1 MAGLGKKFRQ
11 KLKRVHRDAQS
22 YTGVNVAKKI
32 ITNPKEAAKNIEGA
46 AKNLTLAPYDL
57 IKGTVEGDFKGGVAK
72 SMERGNV
79 GTRFVVKS
87 LHPNSSYANKI
98 TRAENLARSQDPM
111 DRERGEKLLSR
122 IDRVTQSTGTVIAGA
137 FTGGAASVAISV
149 AMAARQE
156 YLARK
161 KDRAEDRTEE
171 QDAAEIKALENEL
184 LMIKMGLK
192 IDERKNPE
200 KKEYSDLVDGIN
212 PRPSASFLDRVIDF
226 FRQIFGQRSELT

>member
-1 MAGLGKKFRQ
+1 MAGIGKKFRQ

-22 YTGVNVAKKI
+22 YSGVNVAKKI

-79 GTRFVVKS
+79 GSRFVIKT
-87 LHPNSSYANKI
+87 LHPDSSYANKI
-98 TRAENLARSQDPM
+98 ERAETLARSQDPM

-122 IDRVTQSTGTVIAGA
+122 IDRVTQNTGAVVAGV
-137 FTGGAASVAISV
+137 FTGGAASAAISI

-171 QDAAEIKALENEL
+171 QDRAEILALENEL
-184 LMIKMGLK
+184 MMVKMGLK
-192 IDERKNPE
+192 IDEQKNPE
-200 KKEYSDLVDGIN
+200 KREYSDLVDGSN
-212 PRPSASFLDRVIDF
+212 PRPSASFFQRIIDF
-226 FRQIFGQRSELT
+226 FRQLFGQRSELT